1 MAPYRSSSARSRSGD
16 EGVRVT
22 VAETVAVIWWSHRR
36 RGGGTWG
43 LRRQRCTLCGLGR
56 GSMTVA
62 EARSAVGEHGRRGRG
77 GRQGPRR
84 GRSAVACR
92 LASSVDYPHVDQL
105 GLIALYIVWFHHV
118 RLRPKPNL
126 NLNSNNQ
133 GHDKG
138 TDKVQSQR
146 LRSQGAKVLSELLGF
161 DGRQTPTISLGAPW
175 V

>member
-1 MAPYRSSSARSRSGD
+1 
-16 EGVRVT
+16 
-22 VAETVAVIWWSHRR
+22 
-36 RGGGTWG
+36 
-43 LRRQRCTLCGLGR
+43 
-56 GSMTVA
+56 MTVA
-62 EARSAVGEHGRRGRG
+62 EARSAVGEHGGRGRG

-133 GHDKG
+133 GHIDKG
-138 TDKVQSQR
+138 TDKVKDSEAKAQGFS
-146 LRSQGAKVLSELLGF
+146 RS
-161 DGRQTPTISLGAPW
+161 SLGLMEGKPQRYKAPTTEHHPPETGRRMPNTIKY
-175 V
+175 VATSLVGL